1 MELWAELLVRDSN
14 SVLGDDSA
22 SEGTNKSIDANRAA
36 IVSESHEASDE
47 ELRMMLKTVA
57 ERVTG
62 ERIAGC
68 EDVDG
73 LTRKI
78 LGFQLDRRKDH
89 DDELPRCFGP
99 M

>member
-22 SEGTNKSIDANRAA
+22 SEGTNKRIDANRAA

-47 ELRMMLKTVA
+47 ELGMMLKTVA

-73 LTRKI
+73 LTRKM
-78 LGFQLDRRKDH
+78 LGFQLDRRKDQ
-89 DDELPRCFGP
+89 DEQVPRCFGP
-99 M
+99 I

>member
-1 MELWAELLVRDSN
+1 MELWAELLIRDSN
-14 SVLGDDSA
+14 SVLGDDS
-22 SEGTNKSIDANRAA
+22 EDTNNSIDANRAA
-36 IVSESHEASDE
+36 IVSESRKVSDE

-73 LTRKI
+73 LTRRI
-78 LGFQLDRRKDH
+78 LGLQLDRRKDH
-89 DDELPRCFGP
+89 DEQLPRCFGQ